1 MILQPA
7 GPQKYALPAT
17 DGSKCVTESDPD
29 EPQPIE
35 ASIPGQPD
43 LRRPRGIRF
52 SDSEWDE
59 VKAAAQRHNIPLAEF
74 VREKLLE
81 IARGNSSVDSA
92 ATVAALAPL
101 IERTFRYTWI
111 LDTHRRD
118 ELTQEGRADEIK
130 ELVAQARELQDRLQ
144 ETDPH

>member
-1 MILQPA
+1 MA
-7 GPQKYALPAT
+7 
-17 DGSKCVTESDPD
+17 ESDPD
-29 EPQPIE
+29 APPPNE
-35 ASIPGQPD
+35 ASITGQPD

-52 SDSEWDE
+52 SDSEWEE
-59 VKAAAQRHNIPLAEF
+59 VKAAADRHGIPLAEF

-81 IARGNSSVDSA
+81 IARGNVAADSA

-111 LDTHRRD
+111 LATHRRD

-130 ELVAQARELQDRLQ
+130 KLVEQARELQDRLQ
-144 ETDPH
+144 EAHPH